1 MKEKKK
7 KQIYNIHFYRSM
19 HWEETYH
26 SFLQIYHGEK
36 QKETDLFIKKNKE
49 SYKL

>member
-1 MKEKKK
+1 MKEKKTDL
-7 KQIYNIHFYRSM
+7 QY
-19 HWEETYH
+19 

>member
-1 MKEKKK
+1 MKEKKRSTVFIFTDLCIGN
-7 KQIYNIHFYRSM
+7 KQI
-19 HWEETYH
+19 H